1 MAAGFEE
8 CAQRSGRARNDVWP
22 RDAEGVEAVRTGGF
36 GERALGRGRRQK
48 SRLA

>member
-8 CAQRSGRARNDVWP
+8 CAQRPGRARNGLRP
-22 RDAEGVEAVRTGGF
+22 RDAEGVEAMRAGGF
-36 GERALGRGRRQK
+36 GERAFGSGRRQK